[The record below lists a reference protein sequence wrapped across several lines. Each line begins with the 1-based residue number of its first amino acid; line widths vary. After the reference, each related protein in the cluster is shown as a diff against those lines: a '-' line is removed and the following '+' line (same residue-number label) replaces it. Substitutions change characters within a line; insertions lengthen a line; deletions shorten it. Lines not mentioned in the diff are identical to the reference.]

1 MPWQPHSLP
10 NKLACRWRYTFLLG
24 ITLSI
29 SPFRDRIAAGVEPIK
44 NILLAL
50 FFLSVGLSIDLK
62 IVAADWAPLLLN
74 TLVILVLKFGIVL
87 FVASV
92 EGLQRSDAI
101 KLSIALAQSGE
112 FGFVLFT
119 AAQARGLM
127 SPLLTAL
134 ASILITISML
144 ATPFALRYGAS
155 WAASLPQL
163 REQRDG

>member
-1 MPWQPHSLP
+1 M
-10 NKLACRWRYTFLLG
+10 
-24 ITLSI
+24 
-29 SPFRDRIAAGVEPIK
+29 
-44 NILLAL
+44 

-144 ATPFALRYGAS
+144 GTPFALRYGAS